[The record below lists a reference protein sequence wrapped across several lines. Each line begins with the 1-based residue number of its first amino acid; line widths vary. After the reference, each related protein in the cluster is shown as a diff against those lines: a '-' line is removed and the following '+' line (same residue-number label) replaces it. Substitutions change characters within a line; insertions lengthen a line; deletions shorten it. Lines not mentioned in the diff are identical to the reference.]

1 MYQKIYGVKLTGSS
15 ILPHQFNWR
24 SHGMGLALLLI
35 CLGRIA
41 TAQDYLSQTGSPTF
55 SVAQPLQYGFVN
67 LANGNVHLEIPLA
80 SAPQRGNLAF
90 SAKMVYDSR
99 IWQIVKVGGNLLWK
113 PTNIP
118 NSISGWRFATS
129 ADPGTVTFDGTQI
142 TKGCNDVDNPTV
154 VNYVDFIW
162 TSPDGTSRKFPV
174 ATAQDPGC
182 TDDVSS
188 ADGYAVDSSGYHMY
202 VTNYSTVVVYA
213 KDGTQV
219 YPRVEDTNGN
229 YFSTDTSGNVIDT
242 LGRTVVRKIVNGS
255 QTFYDVL
262 NSQGTTSRITVTTK
276 QIPVHTLFLQS
287 QVAEDQETITVLDQ
301 ILLPSGDSYSFT
313 YDQSTTDP
321 NGSFTPGYGLVAG
334 NYKNFVDPF
343 GIVNRWATSTMD
355 ASIDYL
361 AGPGTI
367 QATLTRN
374 GGTEQL
380 VFTLNN
386 GAWLT
391 SATTR
396 IGNTV
401 VQQVAN
407 TYDFSQTCPNPFINV
422 VLNPCTGPAYIRLL
436 KSVVS
441 DGGGTKQTLY
451 GYDDPRFGNI
461 NLMQSWNYFP
471 SGTQPAVTPDH
482 QTVITMHPVI
492 GQNIL
497 NRIQSVTLEDGAGNP
512 ISQTKYDYDGSGL
525 ANPLHTVIN
534 NDTSIGV
541 NRGNL
546 TQISQWTGSSF
557 LTTILKYDTSGQL
570 ITVQDAAGN
579 LTTVDYTDRF
589 FNDAGAGQTFGS
601 PNANPSVAT
610 NAYPTA
616 ITFPTGTITQGYYFG
631 SGKLAYNIDQNNQQ
645 TTQHYTEPL
654 DRVTQIVRPKGWQ
667 AFSYTSLFSYDAFT
681 GLTDTQPSTSCA
693 GCIHIKNTL
702 DQQGDIVGAVL
713 QSDPDGPVTSTV
725 SYDPMRNV
733 LTASNP
739 TRTGTGAAGTNSYDV
754 IYRLTN
760 SQNPDGSIAQVF
772 YDASVPAA
780 GGASAQLC
788 PSATYGLGA
797 PVLGVNELGQKHQ
810 IWHNAFGQ
818 LIEADEPD
826 SSNAL
831 TVATCYRYNAAGQ
844 LTQVVQGNLSRSYQ
858 YDPLGRPT
866 QVTTPESGSVTYF
879 YVNDDGTLCSG
890 DPSNV
895 CKRVDARGIASRYQ
909 YDGGGRLTSTAY
921 SDGTPTAFVNYGE
934 SSALG
939 VTLSNTVDRPSSI
952 FTKDGT
958 GKILTGE
965 VFSYDAAGNIINDSQ
980 CTPQNCGTGV
990 FQNTY
995 TPDQMGNI
1003 VGMGNNWGR
1012 SVSSLLNTAGQVT
1025 SLSVSTRDATHPGTI
1040 LSNVKYNAF
1049 GAMTLASLGDGSTQ
1063 AMDYSGAR
1071 GWLESMRIG
1080 SLAPANSPGGG
1091 NAAFPGQG
1099 TVTVQGILRQSTGAT
1114 SGTATMTISG
1124 GERSISNGSGT
1135 PGSGTLTINGQEQ
1148 LKQVMEIPV
1157 VGGTGTVTINGGV
1170 QSTQIITQ
1178 PAASGTGSFTMGGVL
1193 QTKAATAAVGATGSV
1208 TISGSE
1214 QATNV
1219 SVSITVAGSGFET
1232 PALGSGAN
1240 AYQYHPTGSSW
1251 TFGTNSGFDSNNN
1264 IVGGSGITGNNSG
1277 FTSSNP
1283 AAPEGAQVAFLQ
1295 GGSANFISQSL
1306 SGFQAGVNYTVNFQA
1321 AQRGNF
1327 NAGGEDFD
1335 VYLDS
1340 TFLATFN
1347 PASTSYAL
1355 LSTPAF
1361 TTTAGTH
1368 TIKFVGRDSAGGNGN
1383 AAFIDAVQVTGSV
1396 VIPNSGFEAPA
1407 LGAGNFQYSPT
1418 GGSWTFGGGTGISA
1432 NGSGFTSGNPG
1443 APEGGQ
1449 VAFIQFGSND
1459 VFFQTLSGFQTGVNY
1474 TVSFFAA
1481 QRGNSSNGGQDFDV
1495 YLDSTLLGTFRPAST
1510 SYSALSTAPFTTT
1523 AGTHTLRFVGRDSA
1537 GGDNTAFIDA
1547 VQITGTVGIADAG
1560 TVTISVNGMPYSTSF
1575 GSGDTL
1581 TTIASRLATA
1591 ISAGSDASAMASGG
1605 TVNLTSK
1612 TAGTLGDYSLTAS
1625 TTWNNSQFTN
1635 PSFTT
1640 STSGATLTGGVNGV
1654 PAVTDSGTVTVK
1666 IGSTFTATA
1675 CYGPSG
1681 SCAALSGCPTGDS
1694 TSAQLACFLVSPG
1707 NTSGLNRAGSPVSA
1721 SVPAGS
1727 SAISIQAAAGGTST
1741 NYSLSNSSTF
1751 NSASFSAASFSAA
1764 PSGPTMTG
1772 GKDAVTNTVFDSGT
1786 VKVTVG
1792 NYTASVPYGQVQV
1805 PGTFSWA
1812 GQDLTILT
1820 GGAQFS
1826 VGKPSS
1832 FAGDAVSPQ
1841 HVFFTDVNKHVHEQW
1856 LDSAAQWHD
1865 QDVTSASGSSVTNTC
1880 GVVTSFAIPGSGSLE
1895 HVFFVDASQH
1905 IREQYTDAIGQWHN
1919 RDITA
1924 VSGAATTPSGCGVSG
1939 FATPNSTSP
1948 EHLVYID
1955 TNGHVHEVWAD
1966 STGNWHERDNTVTYG
1981 TPVVAQNTNPVFFAG
1996 NTSAPEH
2003 LLYVDANQHIRE
2015 QYSDSGGIWHD
2026 QDLTAVAGGAN
2037 TGTNPPSPPAAY
2049 FDAGGSEQIF
2059 YSGADGDIH
2068 HIWNDAAGWHDEDAL
2083 ALAGQSGFVGSGV
2096 TLPRSLVAFQG
2107 SNGSK
2112 HLFYADTAIY
2122 HLWNDSNGW
2131 QQETLPLQAAVVT
2144 AFFDGVNLQAFIATT
2159 DMVHFGTSQAAPTYQ
2174 LVNSTADQIVSAL
2187 INDPITGLNV
2197 ATSPVDASLLS
2208 GTTITLRARQGGQA
2222 SNFAQSA
2229 SSVYDT
2235 ADFAIPSFSESL
2247 SGLTLTGGADG
2258 ITTPLYDSGTLAVN
2272 MNNHVNLITWGEGAT
2287 PQSMASA
2294 LASDINH
2301 DPGSAVSATVQGNIV
2316 TFTAK
2321 VPGANTNYT
2330 YVPNIV
2336 HNLVDFPQPSF
2347 TFQPSATPAPTLQGG
2362 SGSGGTFDTGTITV
2376 TANGHSTSIN
2386 YGQTDTFLVDL
2397 TGIST
2402 RLANAINSDPHASI
2416 WACCNTSSSLTL
2428 TSKRPGTA
2436 GNYPISVTSA
2446 TNNSNFTGTSFTTNL
2461 SGTALSGGGDSAGT
2475 AFSDDGVA
2483 TLSIG
2488 SFTVSVGYGPSNQFQ
2503 TGCCGISGPILSTN
2517 AGGIAT
2523 ALVQAIN
2530 NDPNAPVIATASAS
2544 NATTPTQIS
2553 LIAKSGGAATN
2564 YSLTSSVVSNDP
2576 THFPSASFV
2585 IGPAN
2590 AALTGG
2596 ADKPNAQAAVQSMAT
2611 LSFGFGVPVSPSG
2624 SGCVNLTINGTAYSP
2639 CLHALNP
2646 GPADYA
2652 SAVANTINT
2661 TLNSP
2666 VTATASGSNVVIQSV
2681 SAGSST
2687 TYPFTASVAGG
2698 FIGVVTS
2705 GPTLSGGTDGAAG
2718 GSTGFVY
2725 ALDLG
2730 TDPSGTVFSANDS
2743 VNGNWSYFYDN
2754 LNRLQQASTPTI
2766 GYTYD
2771 YDRYGNRLHQ
2781 TPLNG
2786 GNGLSMVY
2794 VNNQISATGV
2804 TYDASGNMTSDG
2816 AHQYAYDAE
2825 NRLIAVD
2832 GGQTAKYIYSA
2843 DGRRVRATVGA
2854 NSTDFI
2860 YDLDGEV
2867 AGVMRSDGTLLRQEI
2882 GGLATY
2888 SDVAYFHHRDWLGN
2902 LRVVTD
2908 YSGAIR
2914 QTCTNLPYG
2923 DALTCTS
2930 AGITPTHF
2938 TGYMRDTETNLDF
2951 ANARYYTSQYGRFMS
2966 VDPMGGDAAD
2976 PQSLNS
2982 YSYVGNSPLSATDS
2996 SGMSIDSP
3004 TYGIDVPFVFNG
3016 GTGFSS
3022 GSQFKLPSFGSLSFS
3037 GVSFGGTFPGSN
3049 SGFGDSPA
3057 PGSLGLCGVIAGCGG
3072 SFDAGPPGPSKGQLG
3087 AEAAFNSAPGTGSSA
3102 SLSVRVGNFIN
3113 SNCNSVCEWILSPK
3127 RANFAQ
3133 GAGDALSFGVTGFI
3147 NKITGADS
3155 VIDRTSGYYIGGAVT
3170 GTVISAVL
3178 TGPQRGF
3185 GTATKGAGRLRS
3197 FLNNNNYFRVGW
3209 GPKAP
3214 ALSPVTGKAIDA
3226 AGRTSTDWVFRVAL
3240 GSKRLGWIRHV
3251 DTPVFWPW

>member
-1 MYQKIYGVKLTGSS
+1 MTGSS

-24 SHGMGLALLLI
+24 SRGIGLALLLI

-99 IWQIVKVGGNLLWK
+99 IWHIVKVGGNLLWK

-129 ADPGTVTFDGTQI
+129 ADPGTVTFDATQI
-142 TKGCNDVDNPTV
+142 TRGCNDIDNPTV

-162 TSPDGTSRKFPV
+162 TSPDGTFRKFPV

-182 TDDVSS
+182 PDDVSS
-188 ADGYAVDSSGYHMY
+188 ADGFAVDSSGYHMY

-219 YPRVEDTNGN
+219 YPRVEDANGN

-313 YDQSTTDP
+313 YDQSSTDP

-361 AGPGTI
+361 AGPGAI

-391 SATTR
+391 SGTTR
-396 IGNTV
+396 TGNTV
-401 VQQVAN
+401 VQQVTN

-422 VLNPCTGPAYIRLL
+422 VLNPCIGPAYIRLL

-441 DGGGTKQTLY
+441 DGGGTKQTVY
-451 GYDDPRFGNI
+451 AYDDPRFGNI
-461 NLMQSWNYFP
+461 NLIQSWNYF
-471 SGTQPAVTPDH
+471 SGATPPAGPDH

-497 NRIQSVTLEDGAGNP
+497 NRIQTVVLKDGAGNP
-512 ISQTKYDYDGSGL
+512 ISQTNYSYDGTAL
-525 ANPLHTVIN
+525 ATPAHTIIN
-534 NDTSIGV
+534 NDTSIGT

-557 LTTILKYDTSGQL
+557 LSTNLKYDTSGQL
-570 ITVQDAAGN
+570 ISVQDAAGN
-579 LTTVDYTDRF
+579 LTTVDYADRF

-610 NAYPTA
+610 NAYPTT
-616 ITFPTGTITQGYYFG
+616 ITLPTGTITQGYYFG

-654 DRVTQIVRPKGWQ
+654 DRVTQIIGPKGWQ
-667 AFSYTSLFSYDAFT
+667 ALSYASLFSYDAFT
-681 GLTDTQPSTSCA
+681 GLTDTQPSISCT

-702 DQQGDIVGAVL
+702 DQQGRIVGAVL

-725 SYDPMRNV
+725 SYDPMGNV

-739 TRTGTGAAGTNSYDV
+739 TRTGTGAAATNSYDV

-760 SQNPDGSIAQVF
+760 SQNPDGSTAQVF
-772 YDASVPAA
+772 YDGSVPAA
-780 GGASAQLC
+780 GGAPSQLC

-810 IWHNAFGQ
+810 IWQNAFGQ

-831 TVATCYRYNAAGQ
+831 TVATCYQYNAAGQ

-858 YDPLGRPT
+858 SDPLGRPT
-866 QVTTPESGSVTYF
+866 QVTTPESGSVTYS

-895 CKRVDARGIASRYQ
+895 CKRVDARGIASRYK

-921 SDGTPTAFVNYGE
+921 SDGTPTALVNYGE

-939 VTLSNTVDRPSSI
+939 VTLSNTADRPSSI

-965 VFSYDAAGNIINDSQ
+965 VFSYDVAGNIINNSQ

-1012 SVSSLLNTAGQVT
+1012 SVSSFFNTAGQVT
-1025 SLSVSTRDATHPGTI
+1025 SLTVSTPDATHPGTI

-1080 SLAPANSPGGG
+1080 SLAPANSPGG
-1091 NAAFPGQG
+1091 NAALPGQA

-1114 SGTATMTISG
+1114 SGTATLTMSG

-1135 PGSGTLTINGQEQ
+1135 PGSGTLTISGQEQ
-1148 LKQVMEIPV
+1148 VKQIIEIPA

-1251 TFGTNSGFDSNNN
+1251 TFGPNSGSDSNNN

-1283 AAPEGAQVAFLQ
+1283 SAPEGAQVAFLQ
-1295 GGSANFISQSL
+1295 GGPANYISQSL
-1306 SGFQAGVNYTVNFQA
+1306 SGFQAGVNYTVSFQA

-1327 NAGGEDFD
+1327 NTGGQDFD

-1340 TFLATFN
+1340 TLLATFR

-1355 LSTPAF
+1355 LSTPYFA
-1361 TTTAGTH
+1361 TTAGTH
-1368 TIKFVGRDSAGGNGN
+1368 TLKFVGRDSAGGNAN

-1407 LGAGNFQYSPT
+1407 VGAGSFQYSPT
-1418 GGSWTFGGGTGISA
+1418 GGNWTFGGGTGISA
-1432 NGSGFTSGNPG
+1432 NGSDFTFGNPG
-1443 APEGGQ
+1443 APEGSQ
-1449 VAFIQFGSND
+1449 VAFIQFGSDD
-1459 VFFQTLSGFQTGVNY
+1459 VFSQSLSGFQTGVSY
-1474 TVSFFAA
+1474 TVSFAAA

-1495 YLDSTLLGTFRPAST
+1495 YLDTTLLGTFRPAST
-1510 SYSALSTAPFTTT
+1510 SYSTLSTAPFTTT
-1523 AGTHTLRFVGRDSA
+1523 AGTHTLKFVGRDSA
-1537 GGDNTAFIDA
+1537 GGNNTAFIDT
-1547 VQITGTVGIADAG
+1547 VQITGTVAIADAG
-1560 TVTISVNGMPYSTSF
+1560 TVTVLVNGANYSTSF
-1575 GSGDTL
+1575 GTGDTPA
-1581 TTIASRLATA
+1581 TIASRLATT
-1591 ISAGSDASAMASGG
+1591 INAGSYASVTASGG

-1681 SCAALSGCPTGDS
+1681 SCTVPSGCPTGDS

-1727 SAISIQAAAGGTST
+1727 GAISIQAAAGGTST

-1772 GKDAVTNTVFDSGT
+1772 GKDAVTNTVYDSGT
-1786 VKVTVG
+1786 VKVSVG

-1805 PGTFSWA
+1805 PGTISWN
-1812 GQDLTILT
+1812 GQDLTTLT

-1841 HVFFTDVNKHVHEQW
+1841 HVFFTDANKHVHEQW
-1856 LDSAAQWHD
+1856 LDSAATWHD
-1865 QDVTSASGSSVTNTC
+1865 QDVTIASGSSVTNTC
-1880 GVVTSFAIPGSGSLE
+1880 GVVTSFALPGSSSLE

-1924 VSGAATTPSGCGVSG
+1924 VSGAATTPWGCGISG
-1939 FATPNSTSP
+1939 FSTPNSSSP

-1966 STGNWHERDNTVTYG
+1966 STGNWHERDNTVAYG
-1981 TPVVAQNTNPVFFAG
+1981 TPAVAQNTNPVFFAG

-2003 LLYVDANQHIRE
+2003 LLYVDASQHIRE
-2015 QYSDSGGIWHD
+2015 QYSDSGGLWHD
-2026 QDLTAVAGGAN
+2026 QDLTAVAGGVN
-2037 TGTNPPSPPAAY
+2037 TGTNPPSSAAA
-2049 FDAGGSEQIF
+2049 FSDAGGLEQIF

-2068 HIWNDAAGWHDEDAL
+2068 HMWNDAAGWHDEDAF
-2083 ALAGQSGFVGSGV
+2083 ALAGQSGFVGTGA

-2112 HLFYADTAIY
+2112 HLFYADTSIY

-2144 AFFDGVNLQAFIATT
+2144 AFFDGINPQVFIATT
-2159 DMVHFGTSQAAPTYQ
+2159 DMVHFSTSQAAPTYQ

-2187 INDPITGLNV
+2187 INDPIAGLNV

-2208 GTTITLRARQGGQA
+2208 GTTIILHARQGGQA

-2235 ADFAIPSFSESL
+2235 ADFSIPSFSESL

-2258 ITTPLYDSGTLAVN
+2258 ITTPLYDSGTLSVN

-2294 LASDINH
+2294 LAADIDH
-2301 DPGSAVSATVQGNIV
+2301 DPGSAVTASTQGNIV

-2330 YVPNIV
+2330 YVPSIV
-2336 HNLVDFPQPSF
+2336 HDLVDFPQPSF
-2347 TFQPSATPAPTLQGG
+2347 TFTPNASPVPTLQGG
-2362 SGSGGTFDTGTITV
+2362 SGSGGIFDTGTITV

-2428 TSKRPGTA
+2428 TSKRAGTA
-2436 GNYPISVTSA
+2436 GNYAISVTSA
-2446 TNNSNFTGTSFTTNL
+2446 TNNSNFTGTSFLASL
-2461 SGTALSGGGDSAGT
+2461 SGAALSGGGDSTGS

-2488 SFTVSVGYGPSNQFQ
+2488 SFTVSAGYGPSTQFL

-2517 AGGIAT
+2517 AAGIAT

-2530 NDPNAPVIATASAS
+2530 KDPNAPVIAAATS
-2544 NATTPTQIS
+2544 NNGDTLAQIS
-2553 LIAKSGGAATN
+2553 LIAKNGGAATN
-2564 YSLTSSVVSNDP
+2564 YSLTSSLVSNDP
-2576 THFPSASFV
+2576 AHFPSPSFV
-2585 IGPAN
+2585 MGPAN

-2596 ADKPNAQAAVQSMAT
+2596 ADKPNAQAAGQSMAT
-2611 LSFGFGVPVSPSG
+2611 LSFGLGAPVSSSG
-2624 SGCVNLTINGTAYSP
+2624 SGINLTINGTAYSP
-2639 CLHALNP
+2639 SLNTFPPP
-2646 GPADYA
+2646 GPADFA

-2681 SAGSST
+2681 TAGANT
-2687 TYPFTASVAGG
+2687 TYPITASVAGG
-2698 FIGVVTS
+2698 SIGVVTS

-2725 ALDLG
+2725 ALDVG

-2754 LNRLQQASTPTI
+2754 LNRLQQASTSTV

-2786 GNGLSMVY
+2786 GNGLSLVY

-2816 AHQYAYDAE
+2816 THQYAYDAE
-2825 NRLIAVD
+2825 NRLISVD
-2832 GGQTAKYIYSA
+2832 NGQTATYIYSA

-2860 YDLDGEV
+2860 YDLGGEV

-2914 QTCTNLPYG
+2914 QTCTNLPYA
-2923 DALTCTS
+2923 DALSCTS

-2951 ANARYYTSQYGRFMS
+2951 ANARYYSSQYGRFMS

-3004 TYGIDVPFVFNG
+3004 TTYGIDVPFVFNG

-3022 GSQFKLPSFGSLSFS
+3022 GSQFHLPSVGSLSFS
-3037 GVSFGGTFPGSN
+3037 GVSFGGKFPGSN

-3057 PGSLGLCGVIAGCGG
+3057 PGSLELCGVIAGCGG
-3072 SFDAGPPGPSKGQLG
+3072 SFDAAPAGPSNGQLA
-3087 AEAAFNSAPGTGSSA
+3087 AEVAFNSAPGAGSSQ
-3102 SLSVRVGNFIN
+3102 SLSVRVGNVIN
-3113 SNCNSVCEWILSPK
+3113 SVCNSVCDWILNKKVSDF
-3127 RANFAQ
+3127 FA
-3133 GAGDALSFGVTGFI
+3133 GAGDALTGKMLPFVHTSLTEWI
-3147 NKITGADS
+3147 RGKMGADS
-3155 VIDRTSGYYIGGAVT
+3155 VVGKDSFSYKFGEFTGSTVGWTLIGSA
-3170 GTVISAVL
+3170 SAV
-3178 TGPQRGF
+3178 GAAVADGKYGAYFGRGTQTLFNSSKVRF
-3185 GTATKGAGRLRS
+3185 GWAWKGSTATGRDM
-3197 FLNNNNYFRVGW
+3197 
-3209 GPKAP
+3209 
-3214 ALSPVTGKAIDA
+3214 I
-3226 AGRTSTDWVFRVAL
+3226 
-3240 GSKRLGWIRHV
+3240 RLGIGAARGTKWYSHI
-3251 DTPVFWPW
+3251 PFYFP